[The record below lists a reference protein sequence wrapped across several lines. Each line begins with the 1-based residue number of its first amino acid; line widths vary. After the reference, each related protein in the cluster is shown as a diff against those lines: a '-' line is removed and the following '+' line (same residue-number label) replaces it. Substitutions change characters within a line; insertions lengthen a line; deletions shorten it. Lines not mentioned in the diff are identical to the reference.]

1 MIEVVSHPPNLST
14 WDPETQPFYLEL
26 YGETQPVVETR
37 IDTVEP
43 AGPTNL
49 APQRA
54 EAMPVYEYSWTIGHS
69 IDEHEY
75 GDPRH
80 FADLWERNSEP
91 AAHIGLYFP
100 LDGGWRVNEI
110 SSAVKYLRPLH
121 NEAGLMSKM
130 HQEAV
135 AVSPAL
141 NDIGKIASF
150 AGAPGFGVEVATD
163 LVSAIARMQ
172 INNTPPVEG
181 FEWHVRKVI
190 RREGTEVLQG
200 VRWTLPKK
208 LFSEL
213 GGRLTGS
220 IAVSF
225 MPTHAQQNS
234 VFTAKNIAFQTKSI
248 RLHAC
253 VFGHQNKP
261 TWAPGEH
268 KFIHLRLKPTLSPKG
283 LPRSESA
290 L

>member
-1 MIEVVSHPPNLST
+1 MIEVVSYPSNLST
-14 WDPETQPFYLEL
+14 WDPEVQPFYLEL

-37 IDTVEP
+37 IDERTR
-43 AGPTNL
+43 AGSTSL
-49 APQRA
+49 IPQMVD
-54 EAMPVYEYSWTIGHS
+54 AMPVYEYSWTIGHS
-69 IDEHEY
+69 IDEREY

-80 FADLWERNSEP
+80 FADLWERNPEP
-91 AAHIGLYFP
+91 TAHVGLYFP

-121 NEAGLMSKM
+121 NQASLMAKM

-141 NDIGKIASF
+141 NDLGKIASF
-150 AGAPGFGVEVATD
+150 AGAPGQGVEVAIE
-163 LVSAIARMQ
+163 LVSAIARME

-181 FEWHVRKVI
+181 LEWHVRKVT
-190 RREGTEVLQG
+190 RREEKTVMQG

-208 LFSEL
+208 LFSDL

-225 MPTHAQQNS
+225 IRTHAQQNA
-234 VFTAKNIAFQTKSI
+234 TAMADDSSFHPQPRPI

-253 VFGHQNKP
+253 VFDHHNEPKW
-261 TWAPGEH
+261 TPGEH
-268 KFIHLRLKPTLSPKG
+268 KFIHLHLAPTLPPPPSV
-283 LPRSESA
+283 
-290 L
+290 